1 MSYFFHEIR
10 RLFTYNLKFTY
21 VLDDDDY
28 EDEETAEDDQSEET
42 DNTMFERECDLYEI
56 SSAVNNFSQLM
67 IRKSKI
73 TKFIEKTTNPNKNS
87 QIRGDSCP
95 LTSFLVWNF

>member
-1 MSYFFHEIR
+1 MPYFFREIR

-56 SSAVNNFSQLM
+56 SSAVNSFSQLM

-73 TKFIEKTTNPNKNS
+73 TNYKIY
-87 QIRGDSCP
+87 
-95 LTSFLVWNF
+95 

>member
-1 MSYFFHEIR
+1 MPYFFREIR

-56 SSAVNNFSQLM
+56 SSAAVIILIFPNFFVKLNLQL
-67 IRKSKI
+67 
-73 TKFIEKTTNPNKNS
+73 N
-87 QIRGDSCP
+87 
-95 LTSFLVWNF
+95 

>member
-1 MSYFFHEIR
+1 MPYFFREIR

-56 SSAVNNFSQLM
+56 SSAVNNFP
-67 IRKSKI
+67 I
-73 TKFIEKTTNPNKNS
+73 N
-87 QIRGDSCP
+87 DS
-95 LTSFLVWNF
+95 